1 MKNVPERIYLQV
13 GEMTDEEFREIDFH
27 DLDEVTWCEDKAFK
41 TDIEFHRNE
50 DSKYRDLL
58 VSILSTIAEAADMTE
73 AQDGLDYGTGY
84 FPHLRFEPS
93 FEFTD
98 EDMTL
103 IKQLEDDEGEDWSTI
118 TDFKMMDE

>member
-27 DLDEVTWCEDKAFK
+27 DLDEVTWCEDKVSK
-41 TDIEFHRNE
+41 TDIEFRRNE

-58 VSILSTIAEAADMTE
+58 VSILSTIAESADMTE

-84 FPHLRFEPS
+84 FPHFRFEPS

-118 TDFKMMDE
+118 TDFKMIDE